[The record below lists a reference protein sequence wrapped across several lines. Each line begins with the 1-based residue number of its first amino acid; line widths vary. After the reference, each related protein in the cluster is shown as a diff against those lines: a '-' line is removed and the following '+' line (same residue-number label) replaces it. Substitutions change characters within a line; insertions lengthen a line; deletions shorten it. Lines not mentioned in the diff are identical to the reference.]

1 MDRRTRPEGPG
12 GDEFARNAR
21 RRARAR
27 RRRQRKLVIRF
38 FFFIMVIVVMIIGGA
53 FLWKRYSPSKEKA
66 DLNEYYGITGE
77 NQLGITVNG
86 EVIHAKSM
94 IADGEPYLEYSAV
107 ADWLNDRFYI
117 DFHENL
123 LLYTLPE
130 GTVTAAQGGSDY
142 TLEGEKQSKDYVI
155 FKSEGETAYIA
166 LDFVQQYTN
175 MEYKIYDSPKRVA
188 ITSEWGKI
196 KTVEAKKDT
205 QVRRLAGVKSPILTE
220 LSKGE
225 KVTFLEDEGKW
236 RKVCTEDGFVGY
248 TTKSAL
254 EEPKSEK
261 VTREFKEQVYDH
273 ISKDYT
279 INLAWHQ
286 VTSSA
291 ANEML
296 GQLIAGT
303 KGLTTVSP
311 TWFTVADVQGNMN
324 SLASASYVE
333 QAHQN
338 GLEVWALVRDFD
350 GGIGSQEES
359 YELLS
364 YTSRRANLIN
374 QLIAEATSVGVDG
387 INVDFE
393 QISKECGEHYIQF
406 IRELSLECEKH
417 NLVLSVDN
425 YVPRGFNQ
433 QYHRKEQGVVAD
445 YVIIMGY
452 DEHYAGSYESGS
464 VASYGFVEEG
474 IKKTLEEV
482 PADKVIN
489 AVPFYTR
496 LWKETSKSEQE
507 LAAEQG
513 TEAAQYP
520 VKVESK
526 TYSMQDAAVRVSEAG
541 ASVSWDDDTKQ
552 NYAQWEEEGSTYK
565 IWLEDAASV
574 EEKLKLMKEYS
585 LAGTAAWK
593 LGLETADVWN
603 VIEKYVK

>member
-12 GDEFARNAR
+12 GGNAAQSAR

-27 RRRQRKLVIRF
+27 KRRQRKLVIRF
-38 FFFIMVIVVMIIGGA
+38 FFFIMAVVVMIIGGA

-107 ADWLNDRFYI
+107 ADWINDRFYI

-130 GTVTAAQGGSDY
+130 GTVTAVQGSKDY
-142 TLEGEKQSKDYVI
+142 TLGGEKQSKDYVI
-155 FKSEGETAYIA
+155 FRLEGQTAYIA

-175 MEYKIYDSPKRVA
+175 LDYKVFDSPKRVA
-188 ITSEWGKI
+188 ITSKWGKI

-205 QVRRLAGVKSPILTE
+205 QVRYLAGVKSPILTE
-220 LSKGE
+220 LSKGQ
-225 KVTFLEDEGKW
+225 KVTFIEDEGKW
-236 RKVCTEDGFVGY
+236 RKVYTEDGFVGY
-248 TTKSAL
+248 TPKSAL
-254 EEPKSEK
+254 EKPKSEK

-303 KGLTTVSP
+303 KGLTTISP
-311 TWFTVADVQGNMN
+311 TWFTVADVQGNIN

-374 QLIAEATSVGVDG
+374 QLIDEATSAGVDG

-393 QISKECGEHYIQF
+393 KISKECGEHYIQF
-406 IRELSLECEKH
+406 IRELSLECGKH

-482 PADKVIN
+482 AADKVIN

-496 LWKETSKSEQE
+496 LWKETQKNEQE

-526 TYSMQDAAVRVSEAG
+526 IYSMQDAAARVSQAG
-541 ASVSWDDDTKQ
+541 ANISWDDNTKQ
-552 NYAQWEEEGSTYK
+552 NYAQWDEEGSTYK
-565 IWLEDAASV
+565 IWLEDAKSV
-574 EEKLKLMKEYS
+574 EEKLKLMKEYE

-593 LGLETADVWN
+593 LGLETADVWD
-603 VIEKYVK
+603 VIEQYVK